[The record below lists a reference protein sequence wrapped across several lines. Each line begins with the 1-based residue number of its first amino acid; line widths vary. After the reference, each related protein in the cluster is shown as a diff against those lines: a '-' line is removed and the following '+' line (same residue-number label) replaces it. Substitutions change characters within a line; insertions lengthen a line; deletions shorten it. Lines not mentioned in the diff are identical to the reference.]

1 MDWNEMIY
9 ELTGILFTN
18 TIECL
23 EDTCMNEDEWLN
35 IFRAMIRNEKETILN
50 NIEEDLERYLEELER
65 KIRWHIAD
73 KFKDDALISDLIEEE
88 LAERERSLDKYL
100 SSLE

>member
-35 IFRAMIRNEKETILN
+35 TFRAMIRNEKETILN
-50 NIEEDLERYLEELER
+50 NIEGDLEKYLEELER
-65 KIRWHIAD
+65 KIRWRIAD
-73 KFKDDALISDLIEEE
+73 KFKDDALVSDLIEEE